1 MATIDPGELFP
12 GHVPGWCHSNWET
25 SIIHSTCME
34 QLLLICH
41 KDNPRIRMCLSESWT
56 IIFMSSSSGLILSRL
71 MAHPFICPQMLFLF
85 HPIYLFVVPLF
96 CKTELCRG
104 IRNCAKKY
112 LSSDLFALWFT
123 RKDWINF
130 LCVISFRDCIC
141 MNRNW
146 IKSALLHFLPA
157 LVRNRN

>member
-1 MATIDPGELFP
+1 MATIDPGELLFP
-12 GHVPGWCHSNWET
+12 GHVPDWCHSNWET

-34 QLLLICH
+34 QLWRLLICH

-56 IIFMSSSSGLILSRL
+56 IIFMSSSSVRILSGL
-71 MAHPFICPQMLFLF
+71 MAHPFYSIQFICLLF
-85 HPIYLFVVPLF
+85 HCFAKRNCVG
-96 CKTELCRG
+96 G

-112 LSSDLFALWFT
+112 SSSDLFALWFS

-130 LCVISFRDCIC
+130 LCVIPFRDC

-146 IKSALLHFLPA
+146 IKSALLHFLPTA
-157 LVRNRN
+157 RQEE